1 MRGAWAAWKGSSS
14 GRGRRTAPC
23 RWSSLDQGAGLFV
36 FNKCTIASPITW
48 HRPVQFGVN
57 PLNRPIALVTS
68 NNAPIVPGAGAFAGF
83 DSPAGSEEDRL
94 FRLSWAC
101 PSVYFYATAVIK
113 VFCLCDSADRRSAAR
128 PGSAA
133 TARHFFLP
141 RLLHDTRD
149 VRCSVCLS
157 ALHFAHQRAR
167 QQQGRQPRPRRRRGM
182 ATTRPPS
189 PPRPPHPP
197 HSSHPPRLPRSPPV
211 VRRAFRTRVAA
222 RPCLRIMCSKNKK
235 AIVLLAVVMVVGGG
249 RSDAAPQDAGI
260 PRSAYFLYTSH

>member
-1 MRGAWAAWKGSSS
+1 MRPLSKLDPNELELPKRTPIFTKRVRFFRRRRRSLPPTSTIKVLIASISTYPPRSCEVLELLWRGSSS
-14 GRGRRTAPC
+14 GRGRRTASC

-36 FNKCTIASPITW
+36 FDKCAIASPIAW

-57 PLNRPIALVTS
+57 PLNRSIALDTS
-68 NNAPIVPGAGAFAGF
+68 NNAFIAPGAGAFVGF
-83 DSPAGSEEDRL
+83 DNPAGSEEDRL

-101 PSVYFYATAVIK
+101 PSVSFYATAVIK

-133 TARHFFLP
+133 AACLFFFL

-167 QQQGRQPRPRRRRGM
+167 AKRQATAARRSAQGRCG
-182 ATTRPPS
+182 
-189 PPRPPHPP
+189 
-197 HSSHPPRLPRSPPV
+197 
-211 VRRAFRTRVAA
+211 
-222 RPCLRIMCSKNKK
+222 
-235 AIVLLAVVMVVGGG
+235 
-249 RSDAAPQDAGI
+249 
-260 PRSAYFLYTSH
+260 